1 MALRGAQSQQ
11 RAVGFGDTMQMQSVA
26 PKLEDFDRL
35 KKGRTQGT
43 PGHRGIPVGEL
54 TAQWNLLVGPDLGD
68 LDDEFLEYV
77 GSKISPLAEDT
88 I

>member
-54 TAQWNLLVGPDLGD
+54 TAQ
-68 LDDEFLEYV
+68 
-77 GSKISPLAEDT
+77 
-88 I
+88 